1 MGVVILLTALG
12 AGAGHVI
19 SKPLVRQCIRTSFC
33 QLTAVDGAESTNGI
47 AGCSQGESAVEVKD
61 RRLPSSDVYEGV
73 LLVFNELNRR
83 SSHAFFDPPSRR
95 EVKERV
101 QAFNCSQPGEFT
113 QGEFEEL
120 IFLFFPDAVACFT
133 KDIVLTCTA
142 VTCLTIT
149 TKSAAD
155 AVLRRAGSK
164 RSIPGALLACV
175 IGIVWRI
182 ARH

>member
-33 QLTAVDGAESTNGI
+33 QLTAVDGAASTNGI
-47 AGCSQGESAVEVKD
+47 AGCSQGKSAVEVNY
-61 RRLPSSDVYEGV
+61 RRLPSSAVYEGV

-101 QAFNCSQPGEFT
+101 QAFNCSQPGEFS
-113 QGEFEEL
+113 QGEFEDL
-120 IFLFFPDAVACFT
+120 ILLFFPDAVSRVT

-142 VTCLTIT
+142 VTCLTLA

-155 AVLRRAGSK
+155 AMLRRAGSK
-164 RSIPGALLACV
+164 RSIPSALLACV
-175 IGIVWRI
+175 IGLVWRI
-182 ARH
+182 AWK